1 MPLCA
6 ILHVL
11 GNIFALDFLRAA
23 QTGKF
28 TIHDLKWTVLLVGYK
43 SIPREAL
50 FTASVR
56 TGYRVFFTQ
65 TPVVIYPIVREQ
77 IATIFTNTVSLRTN
91 ALQMMVKITAVDSL
105 TTPLRADQLAKPA
118 PPFLGV

>member
-1 MPLCA
+1 
-6 ILHVL
+6 VL

-28 TIHDLKWTVLLVGYK
+28 TIYDLKWTVLLVGYK

-56 TGYRVFFTQ
+56 TSYRVFFTQ

-105 TTPLRADQLAKPA
+105 TTPLRTDQLAKPA